1 MPSVSSDGVET
12 VHAEIVE
19 SGALDRPKVRLPDDT
34 APEGVVRVDVVG
46 STYHAPVAVA
56 LDGDLELRGLY
67 DNARMARERDGDNRL
82 AAWVD
87 ENGLAP
93 GRTVLVDVVVDGQQY
108 GLRAPGEDA
117 VYRVVE
123 APDDD
128 LASIAE
134 DVDG

>member
-1 MPSVSSDGVET
+1 MPSVTSDGVDT
-12 VHAEIVE
+12 VRAEIVE
-19 SGALDRPKVRLPDDT
+19 SGALDRPKVRLPDGT
-34 APEGVVRVDVVG
+34 APEGVVQIDADG
-46 STYHAPVAVA
+46 STYHAPVVVA

-87 ENGLAP
+87 EKGLAP

-108 GLRAPGEDA
+108 GLRAPGEEA
-117 VYRVVE
+117 VYRVVDS
-123 APDDD
+123 PDDD

-134 DVDG
+134 DLDG

>member
-1 MPSVSSDGVET
+1 MPSVTSDGVDT
-12 VHAEIVE
+12 ARAEIVE
-19 SGALDRPKVRLPDDT
+19 SGALDRPKVRLPDGT
-34 APEGVVRVDVVG
+34 APEGVVRVDADG
-46 STYHAPVAVA
+46 STYHAPVTVS

-108 GLRAPGEDA
+108 GLRAPGEEA
-117 VYRVVE
+117 VYRVVDS
-123 APDDD
+123 PDND

-134 DVDG
+134 DLDG

>member
-1 MPSVSSDGVET
+1 MPSVTSDGVDT
-12 VHAEIVE
+12 VRAEIVE
-19 SGALDRPKVRLPDDT
+19 SGALDRPKVRLPDGT
-34 APEGVVRVDVVG
+34 APEGVVRVDAAG
-46 STYHAPVAVA
+46 STYHAPVVVA

-108 GLRAPGEDA
+108 GLRAPGEEA
-117 VYRVVE
+117 VYRVVDS
-123 APDDD
+123 PDDD

-134 DVDG
+134 DLDG

>member
-1 MPSVSSDGVET
+1 MPSVTSDGVET
-12 VHAEIVE
+12 VRATIVE
-19 SGALDRPKVRLPDDT
+19 SGALDRPKIRLPDDT
-34 APEGVVRVDVVG
+34 AAEGVVRVDADG
-46 STYHAPVAVA
+46 TSYHAPVAVA

-82 AAWVD
+82 ASWVD
-87 ENGLAP
+87 EKGLDP
-93 GRTVLVDVVVDGQQY
+93 GRTVLVDVVVEDEQY
-108 GLRAPGEDA
+108 GLRAPGEEA
-117 VYRVVE
+117 VYRVVD

>member
-1 MPSVSSDGVET
+1 MPSVTSDGVDT
-12 VHAEIVE
+12 VRAEIVE
-19 SGALDRPKVRLPDDT
+19 SGALDRPKVRLPDGT
-34 APEGVVRVDVVG
+34 APEGVVRVDAAG
-46 STYHAPVAVA
+46 STYHAPVVVA

-87 ENGLAP
+87 EKGLDS

-108 GLRAPGEDA
+108 GLRAPGEEA
-117 VYRVVE
+117 VYRVVDS
-123 APDDD
+123 PDDD

-134 DVDG
+134 DLDG

>member
-1 MPSVSSDGVET
+1 MPNVTSDGVDT
-12 VHAEIVE
+12 VRAEIVE
-19 SGALDRPKVRLPDDT
+19 SGALDRPKVRLPDGT
-34 APEGVVRVDVVG
+34 APEGVVRVDAVG
-46 STYHAPVAVA
+46 STYHAPVTVA

-108 GLRAPGEDA
+108 GLRAPGEEA
-117 VYRVVE
+117 VYRVVDS
-123 APDDD
+123 PDDD

-134 DVDG
+134 DLDG